1 MTTQQVT
8 VPDIGADEA
17 EVIEWLVQVGDRI
30 EVDDSLLVLESDKAS
45 MEVPSSLAGTV
56 ETLLVSIGDAVSEG
70 VPIVVIRVES
80 TAAAVATET
89 ESSDGDTETET
100 DQRDDQVGREEQDSI
115 VSEPSPKAKTAETAQ
130 QNLLVPDIGTDDGVE
145 VIEISVS
152 VGDQVS
158 EGDTLIVL
166 ESDKASMEIPSEFSG
181 EITALMVTVGD
192 TLRQGDVIGELV
204 AEAAHEAPVS
214 GSVAVVSTDTSS
226 STPPIPAASTP
237 AAAPAESMAKK
248 APAVAPGAGI
258 VSSQES
264 AIASSIY
271 AGPAVRKLAREF
283 SIPLDQVQGSGPR
296 SRILKEDLQAFVQHK
311 LHSPQAAVTA
321 GSGIPAV
328 PAVDFSLFGS
338 VRAEE
343 LSKIGKVTA
352 TNMQRSWLNVPH
364 VTQFDDAD
372 ITDLEAFR
380 GALKEEATRRGT
392 KLTPLPFLLKAC
404 AIALKENPKFN
415 ASLAPDGQSIIYK
428 DYIHIGFAV
437 DTPVGLLVPVIRD
450 VDTKGLWELGE
461 EVMSLAAAARDKKLK
476 PAQMQ
481 GACFTV
487 SSLGALGGRG
497 FTPIVNAPEVGI
509 LGVAKA
515 SIQPVWNGSE
525 FLPRNLLPLS
535 LSYDHRVINGADG
548 GRFINQIVALLS
560 DIRRFTL

>member
-100 DQRDDQVGREEQDSI
+100 DQRDDQVGREEQDSV
-115 VSEPSPKAKTAETAQ
+115 VSEPSPKAKTAETAH

-226 STPPIPAASTP
+226 STPPIPAA
-237 AAAPAESMAKK
+237 APAESMAKK

-328 PAVDFSLFGS
+328 PAVDFSVFGS

-461 EVMSLAAAARDKKLK
+461 
-476 PAQMQ
+476 
-481 GACFTV
+481 G
-487 SSLGALGGRG
+487 
-497 FTPIVNAPEVGI
+497 
-509 LGVAKA
+509 
-515 SIQPVWNGSE
+515 
-525 FLPRNLLPLS
+525 
-535 LSYDHRVINGADG
+535 
-548 GRFINQIVALLS
+548 
-560 DIRRFTL
+560 

>member
-214 GSVAVVSTDTSS
+214 GSVAVVSTETSS
-226 STPPIPAASTP
+226 STPPIPAAATP

-328 PAVDFSLFGS
+328 PAVDFSVFGS

-548 GRFINQIVALLS
+548 GRFMNQIVALLS

>member
-89 ESSDGDTETET
+89 ESSDGDTETAA
-100 DQRDDQVGREEQDSI
+100 DQRDDKVGREEQDSI
-115 VSEPSPKAKTAETAQ
+115 VSEPSPKAKTAETAH

-214 GSVAVVSTDTSS
+214 GSVAVVSTETPS
-226 STPPIPAASTP
+226 STPLIPAAATP

-248 APAVAPGAGI
+248 APAVAPGAGML
-258 VSSQES
+258 SSQES

-328 PAVDFSLFGS
+328 PAVDFSVFGS

-548 GRFINQIVALLS
+548 GRFMNQIVALLS

>member
-1 MTTQQVT
+1 MTTQQIQ

-30 EVDDSLLVLESDKAS
+30 EIDDSLLVLESDKAS
-45 MEVPSSLAGTV
+45 MEVPSTLAGTV

-70 VPIVVIRVES
+70 VPIVVIRVDS
-80 TAAAVATET
+80 AAEAVLPET
-89 ESSDGDTETET
+89 GDSDGDIETAA
-100 DQRDDQVGREEQDSI
+100 DQRDDQVGHEEQDS
-115 VSEPSPKAKTAETAQ
+115 VVNEPSREAKTAETAHQ
-130 QNLLVPDIGTDDGVE
+130 TLLVPDIGTDDGVE

-204 AEAAHEAPVS
+204 AQAAHEAPVS
-214 GSVAVVSTDTSS
+214 SSVAVVSTDTSS
-226 STPPIPAASTP
+226 STPPKPAAATP

-248 APAVAPGAGI
+248 APAVAPGTA
-258 VSSQES
+258 VASSQES
-264 AIASSIY
+264 GIANSIY

-311 LHSPQAAVTA
+311 LHSPQAAVTT

-328 PAVDFSLFGS
+328 PAVDFSAFGS
-338 VRAEE
+338 VRTEE

-404 AIALKENPKFN
+404 AIALRENPKFN
-415 ASLAPDGQSIIYK
+415 ASLAPDGQSIIFK
-428 DYIHIGFAV
+428 EYIHIGFAV
-437 DTPVGLLVPVIRD
+437 DTPAGLLVPVIRD
-450 VDTKGLWELGE
+450 VDTKGLWDLSE
-461 EVMSLAAAARDKKLK
+461 EVLSLAAAARDKKLK

-481 GACFTV
+481 GACFTI
-487 SSLGALGGRG
+487 SSLGALGGKG

-548 GRFINQIVALLS
+548 GRFMNQVVALLS

>member
-214 GSVAVVSTDTSS
+214 GSVAVVSTETSS
-226 STPPIPAASTP
+226 STPLIPAAATP

-328 PAVDFSLFGS
+328 PAVDFSVFGS

-548 GRFINQIVALLS
+548 GRFMNQIVALLS

>member
-1 MTTQQVT
+1 MTTQQIH

-30 EVDDSLLVLESDKAS
+30 EIDDSLLVLESDKAS
-45 MEVPSSLAGTV
+45 MEVPSTLAGIV

-70 VPIVVIRVES
+70 VPIVVIRVDS
-80 TAAAVATET
+80 AAEAVLPET
-89 ESSDGDTETET
+89 GDSDGDIETAA
-100 DQRDDQVGREEQDSI
+100 DQRDDQVGHEEQDS
-115 VSEPSPKAKTAETAQ
+115 VVNEPSREAKTAETAHQ
-130 QNLLVPDIGTDDGVE
+130 TLLVPDIGTDDGVE

-204 AEAAHEAPVS
+204 AQAAHEAPVS
-214 GSVAVVSTDTSS
+214 SSVAVVSTDTSS
-226 STPPIPAASTP
+226 STPPRPVAATP

-248 APAVAPGAGI
+248 APAVAPGTA
-258 VSSQES
+258 VASLQES
-264 AIASSIY
+264 AIANSIY

-311 LHSPQAAVTA
+311 LHSPQAAVTT

-328 PAVDFSLFGS
+328 PAVDFSAFGS
-338 VRAEE
+338 VRTEE

-404 AIALKENPKFN
+404 AIALRENPKFN
-415 ASLAPDGQSIIYK
+415 ASLAPDGQSIIFK
-428 DYIHIGFAV
+428 EYIHIGFAV
-437 DTPVGLLVPVIRD
+437 DTPAGLLVPVIRD
-450 VDTKGLWELGE
+450 VDTKGLWDLSE
-461 EVMSLAAAARDKKLK
+461 EVLSLAAAARDKKLK

-481 GACFTV
+481 GACFTI
-487 SSLGALGGRG
+487 SSLGALGGKG

-548 GRFINQIVALLS
+548 GRFMNQVVALLS

>member
-226 STPPIPAASTP
+226 STPPIPAAATP

>member
-1 MTTQQVT
+1 MTTQQIQ

-30 EVDDSLLVLESDKAS
+30 EIDDSLLVLESDKAS
-45 MEVPSSLAGTV
+45 MEVPSTLAGKV

-70 VPIVVIRVES
+70 VPIVVIRVDS
-80 TAAAVATET
+80 AAEAVLPET
-89 ESSDGDTETET
+89 GDSDGDIETAA
-100 DQRDDQVGREEQDSI
+100 DQRDDQVGHEEQDS
-115 VSEPSPKAKTAETAQ
+115 VVNEPSPKTAETAHQ
-130 QNLLVPDIGTDDGVE
+130 TLLVPDIGTDDGVE

-192 TLRQGDVIGELV
+192 TLCQGDVIGELV
-204 AEAAHEAPVS
+204 AQAAHEAPVS
-214 GSVAVVSTDTSS
+214 SSVAAVSTDTSS
-226 STPPIPAASTP
+226 STPPKPAAAMP

-248 APAVAPGAGI
+248 APAVAPGTA
-258 VSSQES
+258 VALSQES
-264 AIASSIY
+264 AIANSIY

-311 LHSPQAAVTA
+311 LRSPQAAVTT

-328 PAVDFSLFGS
+328 PAVDFSAFGS
-338 VRAEE
+338 VRTEE

-404 AIALKENPKFN
+404 AIALRENPKFN
-415 ASLAPDGQSIIYK
+415 ASLAPDGQSIIFK
-428 DYIHIGFAV
+428 EYIHIGFAV
-437 DTPVGLLVPVIRD
+437 DTPAGLLVPVIRD
-450 VDTKGLWELGE
+450 VDTKGLWELSE
-461 EVMSLAAAARDKKLK
+461 EVLSLAAAARDKKLK

-481 GACFTV
+481 GACFTI
-487 SSLGALGGRG
+487 SSLGALGGKG

-535 LSYDHRVINGADG
+535 LSYDHRVINGAGG
-548 GRFINQIVALLS
+548 GRFMNQVVALLS
-560 DIRRFTL
+560 DIRRLTL

>member
-1 MTTQQVT
+1 MTTQQIQ

-30 EVDDSLLVLESDKAS
+30 EIDDSLLVLESDKAS
-45 MEVPSSLAGTV
+45 MEVPSTLAGTV

-70 VPIVVIRVES
+70 VPIVVIRVDS
-80 TAAAVATET
+80 AAEAVLPET
-89 ESSDGDTETET
+89 GDSDGDSETAA
-100 DQRDDQVGREEQDSI
+100 DQRDDQVGHEEQDS
-115 VSEPSPKAKTAETAQ
+115 VVNEPSPKTAETAHQ
-130 QNLLVPDIGTDDGVE
+130 TLLVPDIGTDDGVE

-204 AEAAHEAPVS
+204 AQAAHEAPVS
-214 GSVAVVSTDTSS
+214 SSVAAVSTDTSS
-226 STPPIPAASTP
+226 STPPKPAAATP

-248 APAVAPGAGI
+248 APAVAPGAAI

-311 LHSPQAAVTA
+311 LHSPQAAVTT

-328 PAVDFSLFGS
+328 PAVDFSAFGS
-338 VRAEE
+338 VRTEE

-404 AIALKENPKFN
+404 AIALRENPKFN
-415 ASLAPDGQSIIYK
+415 ASLAPDGQSIVFK
-428 DYIHIGFAV
+428 EYIHIGFAV
-437 DTPVGLLVPVIRD
+437 DTPAGLLVPVIRD
-450 VDTKGLWELGE
+450 VDTKGLWDLSE
-461 EVMSLAAAARDKKLK
+461 EVLSLAAAARDKKLK

-481 GACFTV
+481 GACFTI
-487 SSLGALGGRG
+487 SSLGALGGKG

-548 GRFINQIVALLS
+548 GRFMNQVVALLS

>member
-1 MTTQQVT
+1 MTTQQIQ

-30 EVDDSLLVLESDKAS
+30 EIDDSLLVLESDKAS
-45 MEVPSSLAGTV
+45 MEVPSTLAGKV

-70 VPIVVIRVES
+70 VPIVVIRVDS
-80 TAAAVATET
+80 AAEAVLPET
-89 ESSDGDTETET
+89 GDSDGDIETAA
-100 DQRDDQVGREEQDSI
+100 DQRDDQVGHEEQDS
-115 VSEPSPKAKTAETAQ
+115 VVNEPSPKTAETAHQ
-130 QNLLVPDIGTDDGVE
+130 TLLVPDIGTDDGVE

-192 TLRQGDVIGELV
+192 TLCQGDVIGELV
-204 AEAAHEAPVS
+204 AQAAHEAPVS
-214 GSVAVVSTDTSS
+214 SSVAAVSTDTSS
-226 STPPIPAASTP
+226 STPPKPAAAMP

-248 APAVAPGAGI
+248 APAVAPGTAI

-264 AIASSIY
+264 AIANSIY

-311 LHSPQAAVTA
+311 LRSPQAAVTT

-328 PAVDFSLFGS
+328 PAVDFSAFGS
-338 VRAEE
+338 VRTEE

-404 AIALKENPKFN
+404 AIALRENPKFN
-415 ASLAPDGQSIIYK
+415 ASLAPDGQSII
-428 DYIHIGFAV
+428 
-437 DTPVGLLVPVIRD
+437 
-450 VDTKGLWELGE
+450 
-461 EVMSLAAAARDKKLK
+461 
-476 PAQMQ
+476 
-481 GACFTV
+481 
-487 SSLGALGGRG
+487 
-497 FTPIVNAPEVGI
+497 
-509 LGVAKA
+509 
-515 SIQPVWNGSE
+515 
-525 FLPRNLLPLS
+525 
-535 LSYDHRVINGADG
+535 
-548 GRFINQIVALLS
+548 
-560 DIRRFTL
+560 

>member
-226 STPPIPAASTP
+226 STPPIPAAATP

-548 GRFINQIVALLS
+548 GRFMNQIVALLS

>member
-1 MTTQQVT
+1 MTTQQIH

-30 EVDDSLLVLESDKAS
+30 EIDDSLLVLESDKAS
-45 MEVPSSLAGTV
+45 MEVPSTLAGIV

-70 VPIVVIRVES
+70 VPIVVIRVDS
-80 TAAAVATET
+80 AAEAVLPET
-89 ESSDGDTETET
+89 GDSDGDSETAA
-100 DQRDDQVGREEQDSI
+100 DQRDDQVGHEEQDS
-115 VSEPSPKAKTAETAQ
+115 VVNEPSREAKTAETAHQ
-130 QNLLVPDIGTDDGVE
+130 TLLMPDIGTDDGVE

-204 AEAAHEAPVS
+204 AQAAHEAPVS
-214 GSVAVVSTDTSS
+214 SSVAVVSTDTSS
-226 STPPIPAASTP
+226 STPPRPVAATP

-248 APAVAPGAGI
+248 APAVAPGTA
-258 VSSQES
+258 VASLQES
-264 AIASSIY
+264 AIANSIY

-311 LHSPQAAVTA
+311 LHSPQAAVTT

-328 PAVDFSLFGS
+328 PAVDFSAFGS
-338 VRAEE
+338 VRTEE

-404 AIALKENPKFN
+404 AIALRENPKFN
-415 ASLAPDGQSIIYK
+415 ASLAPDGQSIIFK
-428 DYIHIGFAV
+428 EYIHIGFAV
-437 DTPVGLLVPVIRD
+437 DTPAGLLVPVIRD
-450 VDTKGLWELGE
+450 VDTKGLWDLSE
-461 EVMSLAAAARDKKLK
+461 EVLSLAAAARDKKLK

-481 GACFTV
+481 GACFTI
-487 SSLGALGGRG
+487 SSLGALGGKG

-548 GRFINQIVALLS
+548 GRFMNQVVALLS